1 MTQEK
6 KNGKIIAIIT
16 MIFLFGMISFVT
28 NLAAPMGIV
37 LKNQF
42 DVSNALG
49 MLGNFGNFIAYAVMG
64 IPSGILL
71 QRVGYKK
78 TALIAVAIG
87 FIGVGIQF
95 LSGHSSP
102 EMAFA
107 VYLIGAFV
115 AGFSMC
121 LLNTVV
127 NPMLNKLG
135 GEGNK
140 GNQLIQV
147 GGSFNSVMATIT
159 PMFVGILIAGSIE
172 KATISQIFP
181 VMYTAMAV
189 FAFAFFVLLF
199 VRIPEPNAATT
210 TEPISTLMKGALKF
224 RHFVL
229 GAIAIFVY
237 VGIEVGVPGTLNLFL
252 TDPVEKGGAGIASTI
267 SGFVV
272 GTYWFLMLIGRLA
285 GASLGAKVSSKAM
298 LTFTSGLGLILV
310 FLAIFSSTG
319 TLVNLPVLQQ
329 SATGGLSFGFAE
341 VPINAMYL
349 VLVGFCTSIM
359 WGGIFNLAVEGLGKY
374 LAAASGLFMVLVC
387 GGGNKGNQL
396 IQVGGSFNSVM
407 ATITPMFVGILI
419 AGSIEKATISQIFPV
434 MYTAMAVFAFAFFVL
449 LFVRIPEP
457 NAATTTEPISTLMKG
472 ALKFRH
478 FVLGAIAIFVYV
490 GIEVGVPGTLNLFL
504 TDPVEKGGAGI
515 ASTISG
521 FVVGTYWFLML
532 IGRLAGA
539 SLGAKVSSKAMLT
552 FTSALGLILV
562 FLAIF
567 SSTGTL
573 VNLPVLQQSA
583 TGGLSFGFAEVPIN
597 AMYLVL
603 VGLCTSIMWGGI
615 FNLAVEGLGKY
626 LAAASGLF
634 MVLVCGG
641 GILPVI
647 QGWVADVAGFMAS
660 YWVIIAALAY
670 LLYYGLV
677 GCKNVNKD
685 IPVE

>member
-199 VRIPEPNAATT
+199 VQIPEPNANAS
-210 TEPISTLMKGALKF
+210 TEPIGQLMKGALKF

-285 GASLGAKVSSKAM
+285 GASLGAK
-298 LTFTSGLGLILV
+298 I
-310 FLAIFSSTG
+310 
-319 TLVNLPVLQQ
+319 
-329 SATGGLSFGFAE
+329 
-341 VPINAMYL
+341 
-349 VLVGFCTSIM
+349 
-359 WGGIFNLAVEGLGKY
+359 
-374 LAAASGLFMVLVC
+374 
-387 GGGNKGNQL
+387 
-396 IQVGGSFNSVM
+396 
-407 ATITPMFVGILI
+407 
-419 AGSIEKATISQIFPV
+419 
-434 MYTAMAVFAFAFFVL
+434 
-449 LFVRIPEP
+449 
-457 NAATTTEPISTLMKG
+457 
-472 ALKFRH
+472 
-478 FVLGAIAIFVYV
+478 
-490 GIEVGVPGTLNLFL
+490 
-504 TDPVEKGGAGI
+504 
-515 ASTISG
+515 
-521 FVVGTYWFLML
+521 
-532 IGRLAGA
+532 
-539 SLGAKVSSKAMLT
+539 SSKAMLT

-626 LAAASGLF
+626 TAQASGIF
-634 MVLVCGG
+634 MMMVVGG
-641 GILPVI
+641 GVLPLI
-647 QGWVADVAGFMAS
+647 QQSISDSVGYMAS
-660 YWVIIAALAY
+660 YWLIIAALAY
-670 LLYYGLV
+670 LLFYGLV

-685 IPVE
+685 IPVED